1 MFNYPTDLYQC
12 LVCGQEELLQADDR
26 IYCSQ
31 CGQVYPFLTE
41 RGVDF
46 SGAQGAHT
54 LSAAQAIAHTPIF
67 AWGYERLWRPW
78 ALTVL
83 TGESFESSRE
93 ATLLMNLI
101 QDQNP
106 ILDLG
111 TAAGYWSRLVLQKD
125 PQRTIIGLDNSS
137 PVLLEAAHHSQ
148 PDWIYYSLLRAQAEQ
163 LPLRTGSFGAVM
175 SGASLNELPLDPC
188 LTEIS
193 RILKPGGVFVS
204 MHSQPVSGAGQ
215 ILQQILQMSGL
226 QFPGAQDLEQRLQAV
241 GLQLK
246 SYLSFG
252 WIAFIQAVK
261 TDPIQVKG

>member
-1 MFNYPTDLYQC
+1 MLNYPVDLYQC
-12 LVCGQEELLQADDR
+12 LVCGQEQLLQTHDR

-31 CGQVYPFLTE
+31 CGQVYPFLAQ

-46 SGAQGAHT
+46 SSAQKGYS
-54 LSAAQAIAHTPIF
+54 LSAAQAIAHTPVF

-78 ALTVL
+78 ALTLL

-93 ATLLMNLI
+93 AMLLMDLI
-101 QDQNP
+101 QDQDP

-111 TAAGYWSRLVLQKD
+111 TAGGYWSRLILQKD
-125 PQRTIIGLDNSS
+125 PQRTLIGLDNST

-148 PDWIYYSLLRAQAEQ
+148 PDWIHYSLLKAQAEQ
-163 LPLRTGSFGAVM
+163 LPLRTGSFGAVI
-175 SGASLNELPLDPC
+175 SGASLNELSLDPC
-188 LTEIS
+188 LSEIS

-215 ILQQILQMSGL
+215 VVQQVLQMSGL
-226 QFPGAQDLEQRLQAV
+226 HFPQQQELEQQLQAV
-241 GLQLK
+241 GLHLQ

-252 WIAFIQAVK
+252 WIAFIRAVK
-261 TDPIQVKG
+261 MDLARA